1 LKRDLILIIAGLAPL
16 TSLTTKG
23 TKVPPIL
30 KTRTVA
36 QNSRP
41 MTLGSRPSVALD
53 HHLHQV
59 LPDHLPHLAGHLFL
73 HIHRPLGMRGHRP
86 LHHLPDPER

>member
-1 LKRDLILIIAGLAPL
+1 MKRDLILIIMDLVPL
-16 TSLTTKG
+16 TSLSTKRL
-23 TKVPPIL
+23 KVLLVL

-36 QNSRP
+36 QNSHP
-41 MTLGSRPSVALD
+41 MTPGSHPSVALD

-59 LPDHLPHLAGHLFL
+59 LPDHLPRLAGHLFL